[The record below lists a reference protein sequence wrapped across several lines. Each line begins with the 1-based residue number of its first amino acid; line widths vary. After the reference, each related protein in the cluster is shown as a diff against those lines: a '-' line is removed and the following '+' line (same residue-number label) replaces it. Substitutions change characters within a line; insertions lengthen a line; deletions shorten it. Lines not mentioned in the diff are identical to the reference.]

1 MDSSKRISEIV
12 NHLEKPYRSLIQS
25 FMRLKTIKVI
35 QDSMLETGLALPE
48 AIQQKLPSITDKMSL
63 YTIGNKLWGRKT
75 GDVVT
80 VISVI
85 LNEEVPDCLTGD
97 KEADGIIL
105 ALLLDLNTL
114 AFARMAME
122 SSDFRKMSGIRKSF
136 LGIFG

>member
-12 NHLEKPYRSLIQS
+12 NHLERPYRSLIQS
-25 FMRLKTIKVI
+25 FMRLKTIKTI
-35 QDSMLETGLALPE
+35 QDAMLKTGLALPE

-63 YTIGNKLWGRKT
+63 HTIGNKLWNMKT

-85 LNEEVPDCLTGD
+85 LNEEVPHCLTGD

-114 AFARMAME
+114 AFARMALE
-122 SSDFRKMSGIRKSF
+122 SPDFRKTSGIRKSF